1 MKIKRIMK
9 ERTVLLL
16 FGLLLFT
23 ACEKDIDFDYHEIAP
38 LVVVE
43 GRVTNE
49 GTEVHI
55 THSRSVNDSV
65 RGKTLPGA
73 TVVISCDGHTDTLTY
88 HPADDCYKSP
98 MTGEAGKTYHLSID
112 FEGKHYEST
121 STMPDPAPIVSTQF
135 YWMKVLEER
144 LLVNVLWAEDPHP
157 DTRDYY
163 YFRMDRRSSH
173 PHALAKSKNHP
184 KAYRWNVFDD
194 RGNPPGFVFRDIH
207 CMMERTAEEDKEDDW
222 DRILYEGDTV
232 TIQLMTID
240 QPTYNYFR
248 TLTSG
253 QGGGANPISNITGGC
268 LGYFT
273 AASVSRSDT
282 LIYRLED
289 VQDAS
294 DYHPQFSGK

>member
-1 MKIKRIMK
+1 MK

-23 ACEKDIDFDYHEIAP
+23 ACEKDIDFDYHEIAK

-55 THSRSVNDSV
+55 SHSRSVNDSV

-73 TVVISCDGHTDTLTY
+73 TVVISCDGHQDTLTF
-88 HPADDCYKSP
+88 HPAD
-98 MTGEAGKTYHLSID
+98 
-112 FEGKHYEST
+112 
-121 STMPDPAPIVSTQF
+121 TMPDPAPIVSTQF

-144 LLVNVLWAEDPHP
+144 LLVNVLWAKDPHP

-253 QGGGANPISNITGGC
+253 QGGGANAISNITGGC

-282 LIYRLED
+282 LIYRLEE